1 LPSNKGSP
9 HASAMEPVQHHHQR
23 QCLRRAGHWQVAE
36 EPDRCG
42 QCQINLGFMDGWIST
57 WMLTLITSPVLHPIG
72 FQRREFPEVGVQAF
86 FATNPYLSKIG
97 FISGYSY

>member
-1 LPSNKGSP
+1 MLQKYLINWCSNNVS
-9 HASAMEPVQHHHQR
+9 
-23 QCLRRAGHWQVAE
+23 C
-36 EPDRCG
+36 
-42 QCQINLGFMDGWIST
+42 
-57 WMLTLITSPVLHPIG
+57 HPIG